1 MKFLNILIIFSFFF
15 FLIYSSI
22 QTLDTNHSLLRSTSG
37 KLEVRSE
44 KWKLTQKKKTKQTSK
59 NKNKNKNK
67 NRNTLTPTATQT
79 ETETT
84 MRYLP
89 LGKRRWD

>member
-15 FLIYSSI
+15 LIYSSI
-22 QTLDTNHSLLRSTSG
+22 QTPDTNHSLLRSTSG

-44 KWKLTQKKKTKQTSK
+44 KWKLTHKKKTKQTSK
-59 NKNKNKNK
+59 NKNKNENK

>member
-44 KWKLTQKKKTKQTSK
+44 KWKLTHKKKQTNKQAKTKTK
-59 NKNKNKNK
+59 IKTK
-67 NRNTLTPTATQT
+67 T
-79 ETETT
+79 ETHSH
-84 MRYLP
+84 P
-89 LGKRRWD
+89 QPHKRKPKLQCVIYR

>member
-44 KWKLTQKKKTKQTSK
+44 KWKLTQKKKPNKQAKTKTK
-59 NKNKNKNK
+59 TKIKTK
-67 NRNTLTPTATQT
+67 T
-79 ETETT
+79 ETHSH
-84 MRYLP
+84 P
-89 LGKRRWD
+89 QPHKRKPKLQCVIYR